1 MRQMTASGRPEGNGQ
16 LPRPRGRFRSGLI
29 DFKGIAS

>member
-1 MRQMTASGRPEGNGQ
+1 MRHMTTSDRPDGNGQ